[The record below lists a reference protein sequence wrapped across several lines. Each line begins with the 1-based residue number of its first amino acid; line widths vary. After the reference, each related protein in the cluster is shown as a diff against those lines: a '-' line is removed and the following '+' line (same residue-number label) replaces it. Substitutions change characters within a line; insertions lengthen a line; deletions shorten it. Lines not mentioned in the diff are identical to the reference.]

1 MYQISLYAGLF
12 GTLEYSF
19 IWHPRVCVHFIK
31 IFFTFQIG
39 MIVTLLL
46 ITILSK
52 LDSDA
57 WQDTFLTLTIFG
69 IVLIN
74 AFSAVFQGK
83 IFIAGTTVYVS
94 ASLACLRV
102 GEAS

>member
-1 MYQISLYAGLF
+1 MNENRQNHEPHKFKMISMW
-12 GTLEYSF
+12 SF
-19 IWHPRVCVHFIK
+19 YKDF
-31 IFFTFQIG
+31 FFTFQIG

-83 IFIAGTTVYVS
+83 TFIAETTVYVS

-102 GEAS
+102 GGAS

>member
-1 MYQISLYAGLF
+1 
-12 GTLEYSF
+12 
-19 IWHPRVCVHFIK
+19 
-31 IFFTFQIG
+31 

-94 ASLACLRV
+94 ASLACLRD
-102 GEAS
+102 GGAS

>member
-1 MYQISLYAGLF
+1 MVILR
-12 GTLEYSF
+12 SF
-19 IWHPRVCVHFIK
+19 
-31 IFFTFQIG
+31 FFTFQIG
-39 MIVTLLL
+39 MIVTLLF

-83 IFIAGTTVYVS
+83 TFIAETTVYVS

-102 GEAS
+102 GGAS